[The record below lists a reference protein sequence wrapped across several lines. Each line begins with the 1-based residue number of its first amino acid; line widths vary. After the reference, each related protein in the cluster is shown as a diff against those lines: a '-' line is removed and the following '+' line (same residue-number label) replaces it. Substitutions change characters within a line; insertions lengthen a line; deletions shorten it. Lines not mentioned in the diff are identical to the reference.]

1 MAFQTQRC
9 VSAVMHW
16 TPPSAGFDPT
26 LDRLGFVSS
35 TRDDEGELIT
45 AEASSCRSLVNRRA
59 AGACRLFPN
68 TRGGHD
74 TLISFHFVY
83 VPSTEKTWNLCWIY
97 VHNWRAFA
105 LQHENL
111 IHPAG
116 QASIESIWAAILEL
130 HYIPSV
136 WSWKRRTRRGKGNDK
151 SIANTAVINA
161 VVVAVLFFWKAWR
174 KVRLRS
180 WLPHNLIWKDR
191 WEWQHRLWLRVCG
204 GTPEDGEGSAAP
216 LTPPPSANSAEPLN
230 GSCPSICPSNLSSH
244 PSRQKVFPPRV
255 QPAVDAPPPWTTP
268 FAGDRMNV
276 PRIDPDK
283 LRPLLFP
290 FPQTSPSQSIHV
302 AFGVP
307 RRFAVAAT
315 VLILGNWDKM
325 FRRRKTELRNKT
337 LMESFLDETSGIY
350 A

>member
-1 MAFQTQRC
+1 
-9 VSAVMHW
+9 MHW

-59 AGACRLFPN
+59 AGASRLFPN

-83 VPSTEKTWNLCWIY
+83 VPSTEKTWNLCWIFM
-97 VHNWRAFA
+97 HNWRAFA

-116 QASIESIWAAILEL
+116 QASIESMWAAILEL

-136 WSWKRRTRRGKGNDK
+136 WSWKRRTWRGKGNDK

-180 WLPHNLIWKDR
+180 WLPRNLIWKDR
-191 WEWQHRLWLRVCG
+191 WEWQHKLWLRVCG
-204 GTPEDGEGSAAP
+204 EPPRMASVQLCRWLLHRALIQQSLSMAPVHQSVPRTSPVTPLAKSLSSEGAARGRCSP
-216 LTPPPSANSAEPLN
+216 IVDD
-230 GSCPSICPSNLSSH
+230 SICWWQNERAENWPWQA
-244 PSRQKVFPPRV
+244 P
-255 QPAVDAPPPWTTP
+255 PAVISLSTNLTLSEYPCCLWCSEEVCSYSHSVDI
-268 FAGDRMNV
+268 RQLRQNV
-276 PRIDPDK
+276 P
-283 LRPLLFP
+283 
-290 FPQTSPSQSIHV
+290 SQENR
-302 AFGVP
+302 A
-307 RRFAVAAT
+307 
-315 VLILGNWDKM
+315 K
-325 FRRRKTELRNKT
+325 K
-337 LMESFLDETSGIY
+337 
-350 A
+350 